1 MREIEA
7 ILQKEDLQ
15 ASEELANADPV
26 ADESAE
32 DVEEDAYHVKTAPT
46 MDLCSTAEMMQ
57 VFNEMYDDD
66 KLKQDMARSQVNN
79 TSIQARMS

>member
-15 ASEELANADPV
+15 AIEELANADPV

-46 MDLCSTAEMMQ
+46 MDLCSTAEMIQ
-57 VFNEMYDDD
+57 VFNEFYDGD
-66 KLKQDMARSQVNN
+66 KQDMARSQVNN